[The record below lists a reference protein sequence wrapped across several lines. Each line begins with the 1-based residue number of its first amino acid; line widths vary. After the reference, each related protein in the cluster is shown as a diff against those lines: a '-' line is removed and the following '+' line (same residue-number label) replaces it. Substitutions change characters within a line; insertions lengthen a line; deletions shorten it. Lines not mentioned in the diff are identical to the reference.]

1 MRRDGWEDGAV
12 TDSDDVEFVHLD
24 PTPASALKSA
34 WRTRL
39 RRGRVAMSDD
49 ARAEAAAALIRVVSG
64 LDLGVVAAYVPVGSE
79 PGSMEL
85 VDALGPRVLLPV
97 TPPEPGPLD
106 WAWSGSLA
114 PGPFGLLE
122 PTGPRLGSDA
132 LASVDTVL
140 LPALGVSRAGVRL
153 GRGAGYYDRSLVA
166 GPRLIAVVYDHELV
180 DFLPSETTDVPVDA
194 ALTPS
199 GVVEFTP

>member
-1 MRRDGWEDGAV
+1 MI
-12 TDSDDVEFVHLD
+12 DSGPG
-24 PTPASALKSA
+24 PTPETKAE

-39 RRGRVAMSDD
+39 RRGRAAMSDG
-49 ARAEAAAALIRVVSG
+49 ARAAAAASLVRAVSG

-79 PGSMEL
+79 PGSIEL
-85 VDALGPRVLLPV
+85 LDALGPQVLLPV
-97 TPPEPGPLD
+97 TPPEPGPLN

-122 PTGPRLGSDA
+122 PAGPRLGTNA

-153 GRGAGYYDRSLVA
+153 GRGAGYYDRSLVP

-180 DFLPSETTDVPVDA
+180 DFLPSETTDVPVGA

-199 GVVEFTP
+199 GLVEF

>member
-1 MRRDGWEDGAV
+1 M
-12 TDSDDVEFVHLD
+12 TDSEPR
-24 PTPASALKSA
+24 PTPEAKAE

-39 RRGRVAMSDD
+39 RRSRAAMSDD
-49 ARAEAAAALIRVVSG
+49 ARAAAATALVRVVSG

-79 PGSMEL
+79 PGSIEL

-122 PTGPRLGSDA
+122 PTGPRLGVDA

-153 GRGAGYYDRSLVA
+153 GRGAGYYDRSLAVA
-166 GPRLIAVVYDHELV
+166 RGARLIAVVYDLELV
-180 DFLPSETTDVPVDA
+180 DSLPSEPTDVPVQA

-199 GVVEFTP
+199 GLVEF

>member
-1 MRRDGWEDGAV
+1 MSDGA
-12 TDSDDVEFVHLD
+12 
-24 PTPASALKSA
+24 
-34 WRTRL
+34 
-39 RRGRVAMSDD
+39 
-49 ARAEAAAALIRVVSG
+49 RAAAAAALVRVVSG

-79 PGSMEL
+79 PGSIEL

-97 TPPEPGPLD
+97 TPPVPGPLD

-122 PTGPRLGSDA
+122 PTGPRLGGDA

-153 GRGAGYYDRSLVA
+153 GRGAGYYDRSSLS

-180 DFLPSETTDVPVDA
+180 DFLPSEPTDVPVDG

-199 GVVEFTP
+199 GLVEF

>member
-1 MRRDGWEDGAV
+1 M
-12 TDSDDVEFVHLD
+12 TDHDEFECVHVD
-24 PTPASALKSA
+24 PLPVSEMKSA
-34 WRTRL
+34 WRHRFRRTRAGL
-39 RRGRVAMSDD
+39 SDVARG
-49 ARAEAAAALIRVVSG
+49 EAAARLTAVMG
-64 LDLGVVAAYVPVGSE
+64 ALDLGVVAAYVPVGSE
-79 PGSMEL
+79 PSFTLPG
-85 VDALGPRVLLPV
+85 RVLLPV
-97 TPPEPGPLD
+97 TPAEPGPLD

-122 PTGPRLGSDA
+122 PTGPRLGTDA

-180 DFLPSETTDVPVDA
+180 DFLPSEPTDVPVDA

-199 GVVEFTP
+199 GLVEFTP